1 MTAGRGN
8 GQLDIEV
15 SFLSSRWLGKGLD
28 PGLQGQYPSTNAS
41 RRPTCPYRSVIP
53 DPSSTSINIESLPYF
68 SSRYSPNAS
77 APCHSAHVSI
87 VAEKGKREDVY
98 HLAAAFFIESVREND
113 CSCGFETTF
122 DQELYGGPIPRSD
135 TYLAKDE
142 AKSPHDR
149 YQPGLIV
156 RSTTAPDIGAVV
168 VSRERG
174 VSPVEYGGSF
184 DGDDI
189 YDAIVVSSLVQG
201 GGEERGRT
209 LMRREHQRLQRRVRT
224 GPFVCE
230 AIGVYFLHRER
241 LVPVRRSTSA
251 TISCVRLRDLQ

>member
-15 SFLSSRWLGKGLD
+15 SFLSRRWLGKGLD

-68 SSRYSPNAS
+68 SSRYFPNAR
-77 APCHSAHVSI
+77 APCHIAYVST
-87 VAEKGKREDVY
+87 VDEKGKGEGVY
-98 HLAAAFFIESVREND
+98 HLAAAFLVESVCEDD
-113 CSCGFETTF
+113 CSSGFESTF
-122 DQELYGGPIPRSD
+122 DQELYGGPISRSD
-135 TYLAKDE
+135 TYLAKDK

-156 RSTTAPDIGAVV
+156 RSTAAPDIGAVV

-174 VSPVEYGGSF
+174 IGPVEYGGSF

-189 YDAIVVSSLVQG
+189 YRAIVVSSLVQG
-201 GGEERGRT
+201 VGEERGRT
-209 LMRREHQRLQRRVRT
+209 LMRREHQRLQRGVRT

-230 AIGVYFLHRER
+230 AVGVYFLH
-241 LVPVRRSTSA
+241 
-251 TISCVRLRDLQ
+251 